1 LKRDDGEGQV
11 ADEPAKKRSGVNAS
25 EQLPTVRGRDEG
37 QVLVCSGVPK
47 HQIMALISRH
57 PLSAIATRSLRR
69 RGPNIFLNQSILRS
83 GNFISTGRLFSSYGR
98 TVQITYIDQGGKEHS
113 VNAEIGKS
121 LMDTAHDNNI
131 ELEGK
136 CSIQRMFS

>member
-1 LKRDDGEGQV
+1 M
-11 ADEPAKKRSGVNAS
+11 N
-25 EQLPTVRGRDEG
+25 
-37 QVLVCSGVPK
+37 
-47 HQIMALISRH
+47 
-57 PLSAIATRSLRR
+57 
-69 RGPNIFLNQSILRS
+69 
-83 GNFISTGRLFSSYGR
+83 ISTGRLFSSNGR

-121 LMDTAHDNNI
+121 LMDIAHDNNI